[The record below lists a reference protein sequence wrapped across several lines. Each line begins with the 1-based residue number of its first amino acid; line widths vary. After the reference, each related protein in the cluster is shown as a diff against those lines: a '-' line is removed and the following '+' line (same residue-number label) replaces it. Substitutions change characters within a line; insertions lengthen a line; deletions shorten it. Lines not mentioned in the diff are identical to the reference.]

1 MLLFPNGLGACDILN
16 VLNYVYVSYSNIS
29 NPGWHHV
36 WWTSMS
42 RAQYPEQLPA
52 RWSYYTLA
60 QKIKHLFKLT
70 FERSS
75 NPAKIVNSERLDTLC
90 LIFRLHFRSCTLY
103 ITFHW
108 CSRTLSFLWPY
119 VSLFKLLI
127 LATNFDWNKCEMSIN
142 KYELFFHCAVQR
154 SWCLFGTLLGV
165 WKSEVPNFGP
175 KKVPILLE
183 SPKCRLCR
191 QMQRQ
196 ITNSALIALTVSLR
210 DGWRGRTIT
219 DKISFSIQKLYCRF
233 IKGFKKV
240 FFWNE
245 ICRRSF

>member
-1 MLLFPNGLGACDILN
+1 MNKERTKKTQGEEREKLAYCL
-16 VLNYVYVSYSNIS
+16 
-29 NPGWHHV
+29 
-36 WWTSMS
+36 WT
-42 RAQYPEQLPA
+42 
-52 RWSYYTLA
+52 
-60 QKIKHLFKLT
+60 KDF
-70 FERSS
+70 
-75 NPAKIVNSERLDTLC
+75 
-90 LIFRLHFRSCTLY
+90 FRLHFRSCTLY

-233 IKGFKKV
+233 IKGFKKG